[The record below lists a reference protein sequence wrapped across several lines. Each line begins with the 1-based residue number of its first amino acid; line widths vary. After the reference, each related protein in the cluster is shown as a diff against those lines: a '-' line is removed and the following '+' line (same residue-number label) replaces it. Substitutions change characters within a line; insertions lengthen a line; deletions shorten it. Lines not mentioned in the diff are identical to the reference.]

1 MHLMR
6 RLPIAVVTASLIAST
21 IGAVPAL
28 AVSYE
33 CPSGINA
40 TNSKV
45 LDNVCY
51 AYYSTGKSWSQ
62 AETACQALGGHLVA
76 IRSALIDEAIAEIA
90 PAEVWIGA
98 ADNNSLVAG
107 SSEGNFF
114 WAGDATSFWTGGLSG
129 VATDNRYTNWN
140 TNEPNDFGS
149 NEDCV
154 VKYSYQTWNDY
165 VCGNSRAYVCG
176 IPGVDPSSSSSTAG
190 STRAGGL
197 RSQSLQMR
205 IEQASKKLNAKSTPK
220 SSSAKS
226 GKKGSN

>member
-1 MHLMR
+1 M
-6 RLPIAVVTASLIAST
+6 RLPAISSIVVSAFAVALVA
-21 IGAVPAL
+21 PA
-28 AVSYE
+28 AHAASYE

-76 IRSALIDEAIAEIA
+76 IRSALIDAAIAEIA

-205 IEQASKKLNAKSTPK
+205 IEQASKKLNAKSTSK
-220 SSSAKS
+220 SSSAKT
-226 GKKGSN
+226 KKGGK